1 MLPKLASERLKVK
14 MQHSVPIEA
23 VNSFNEVFIIATM
36 STTCSKEDFEN
47 IFRLNVQIW

>member
-1 MLPKLASERLKVK
+1 MLPELASKRLKAK

-23 VNSFNEVFIIATM
+23 VNSFNEVFSIVTM

-47 IFRLNVQIW
+47 IFELNVQIW